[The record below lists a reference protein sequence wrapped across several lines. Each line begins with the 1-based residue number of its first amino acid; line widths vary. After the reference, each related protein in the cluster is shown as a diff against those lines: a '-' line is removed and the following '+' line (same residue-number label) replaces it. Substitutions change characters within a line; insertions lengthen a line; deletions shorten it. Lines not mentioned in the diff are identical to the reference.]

1 MALPEPTSTTL
12 PPATKEIIVV
22 SISDLHTIPL
32 SEVHIPPGD
41 ILIIAGD
48 LSEGRPAQLLQR
60 LSELRALPHTIKIVI
75 GGNHDRALDVKCDA
89 RDAAIYNDLC
99 ERQQCRAA
107 FREAK
112 GSGIFYLEDESTD
125 VTIGERTFKVF
136 GSPKSLATSPNTAF
150 GYSEDDDF
158 SSWKIAPPDVDILVT
173 HGPPAG
179 YLSDDKNGCDGLRKA
194 LWRVRPML
202 HVFGHVHSSY
212 GTTTLSYDDAQKAF
226 EAQHLSRIS
235 EARNQRKLQQAASGG
250 RYIPPHHRS
259 KQLGEPGATESEQ
272 IPLAFPAKDP
282 LLKAP
287 VLVQGQTVLINA
299 AVKTSGTPRGAIVA
313 KIP

>member
-12 PPATKEIIVV
+12 PSATQEIIVV

-32 SEVHIPPGD
+32 SKVHIPPGD
-41 ILIIAGD
+41 ILIVAGD
-48 LSEGRPAQLLQR
+48 LSEGRPAQLMQR
-60 LSELRALPHTIKIVI
+60 LSELSVLPHTIKIVV
-75 GGNHDRALDVKCDA
+75 GGNHDRALDVKCEA

-112 GSGIFYLEDESTD
+112 GSGIFYLEDESAD
-125 VTIGERTFKVF
+125 VTIGGRTFKVF
-136 GSPKSLATSPNTAF
+136 GSPKSLATSTNTAF
-150 GYSEDDDF
+150 GYLEDDDF
-158 SSWKIAPPDVDILVT
+158 SSWKIVPPDVDILVT

-179 YLSDDKNGCDGLRKA
+179 YLSDDRNGCDGLRKA
-194 LWRVRPML
+194 LWRIRPML

-212 GTTTLSYDDAQKAF
+212 GTTTLSYDDAQKAS
-226 EAQHLSRIS
+226 EAQHLNRIS
-235 EARNQRKLQQAASGG
+235 EARNRRKLQQAAFGS
-250 RYIPPHHRS
+250 RYIPPHLRS
-259 KQLGEPGATESEQ
+259 KQLGGSGATGSQ
-272 IPLAFPAKDP
+272 QVPPDFPARDP
-282 LLKAP
+282 LLEAP
-287 VLVQGQTVLINA
+287 ILAQGQTVLINA